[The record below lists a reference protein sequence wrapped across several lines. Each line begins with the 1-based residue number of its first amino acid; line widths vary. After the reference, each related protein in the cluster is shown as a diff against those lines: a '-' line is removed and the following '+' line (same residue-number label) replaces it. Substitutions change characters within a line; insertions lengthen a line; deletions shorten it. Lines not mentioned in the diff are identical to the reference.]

1 MPLIVCVNKCDL
13 QSSVIREESSNK
25 IQIILYHLRK
35 FCIQCKYFVDVDGAT
50 LVYTSIKNNS
60 NLNVL
65 YEYILHRAYK
75 MPLRFK
81 PEVIN

>member
-1 MPLIVCVNKCDL
+1 M
-13 QSSVIREESSNK
+13 SNVT
-25 IQIILYHLRK
+25 IMTDIS
-35 FCIQCKYFVDVDGAT
+35 VDGAT

-81 PEVIN
+81 PETINEEAIFIPFGSDNLTLIQYFVWVMV